1 MTMTLQV
8 HPRDTYNKE
17 TMILAAVHG
26 PKIQS
31 QSMALARKD
40 FELLFK
46 KVSESTIITL
56 AGLDTPT
63 DVLIQDITFRARIGG
78 VHHVDFLAIEKG
90 KDMTT
95 HVALEFVGE
104 APVEAIGGTVTKV
117 TYQLEVTCKPKDLPE
132 HILVDISALKNA
144 GDMIHVRDLKKIPG
158 VTIETGADEVL
169 AVAEGVRVEEPETV
183 AEEAASEPAAT
194 PAAA

>member
-1 MTMTLQV
+1 MTMTLKV
-8 HPRDTYNKE
+8 HPRVTYNKE

-31 QSMALARKD
+31 QSIALLRKD
-40 FELLFK
+40 FEVLFK

-56 AGLDTPT
+56 EGLDAPT
-63 DVLIQDITFRARIGG
+63 DVLIQDITFRSRIGG
-78 VHHVDFLAIEKG
+78 AHHVDFLAIEQG

-117 TYQLEVTCKPKDLPE
+117 MYQLEVTCKPKDLPE
-132 HILVDISALKNA
+132 HIMVDISVLKIT

-169 AVAEGVRVEEPETV
+169 AVAEGVRAQEPETV

>member
-1 MTMTLQV
+1 MTLQT
-8 HPRDTYNKE
+8 HTRDTYNKE

-31 QSMALARKD
+31 QSMALMRKD
-40 FELLFK
+40 FEVLFK

-56 AGLDTPT
+56 EGLDKPL
-63 DVLIQDITFRARIGG
+63 DVLIQDMTFRAKIGG

-95 HVALEFVGE
+95 HVALQFIGE

-117 TYQLEVTCKPKDLPE
+117 MYQLEVTCKPKDLPE
-132 HILVDISALKNA
+132 HIMVDISALKNA
-144 GDMIHVRDLKKIPG
+144 GDMIHVSDLKKMPG

-169 AVAEGVRVEEPETV
+169 AVAEGVRALEPET
-183 AEEAASEPAAT
+183 EAPEVSPEPEAIAKE
-194 PAAA
+194 A